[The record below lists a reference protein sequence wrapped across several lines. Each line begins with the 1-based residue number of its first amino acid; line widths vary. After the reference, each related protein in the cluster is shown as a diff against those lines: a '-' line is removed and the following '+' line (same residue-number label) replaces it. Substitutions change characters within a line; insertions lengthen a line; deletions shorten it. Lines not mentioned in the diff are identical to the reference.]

1 MASLASIL
9 GGLDPT
15 SDRAVFRQI
24 ADQLRE
30 AIDRGR
36 FKEGEKL
43 PSEAELVEHYGV
55 SRMTVRNSFS
65 VLQGEGLVHA
75 EHGRGVFVRPRP
87 PVRRLASDRFARR
100 HREQGKSAFIVEAD
114 AAGGHP
120 TVDSLEVKQEK
131 ANQDVSTRLGS
142 VRRVLAR
149 RRRYLLDGR
158 PVEFATSYLPLDI
171 ALGTQ
176 IAEPNPGP
184 GGIYARLE
192 ELGHQLDHFEEEIRA
207 RMPSP
212 TEVKTLQLAA
222 GVPVIHLIRTAFD
235 TAGRAVEV
243 CDTVMAADGLRP
255 LLSAPGDLIGD
266 ARDHS
271 PDSCSTST
279 RLDKMRLEPDDA
291 AARPSAC
298 GPSGARTPL
307 YCGSTSVAGPEPAV
321 HRVR

>member
-1 MASLASIL
+1 MTSLPSLL
-9 GGLDPT
+9 GDLDPT

-65 VLQGEGLVHA
+65 ILQGEGLVAA
-75 EHGRGVFVRPRP
+75 EHGKGVFVRPRP

-114 AAGGHP
+114 AAGSHP
-120 TVDSLEVKQEK
+120 QVDSLEVKEER
-131 ANQDVSTRLGS
+131 ASQDVSTRLGS

-171 ALGTQ
+171 ARDTP

-192 ELGHQLDHFEEEIRA
+192 ELGHHLDHFEEEIRA
-207 RMPSP
+207 RMPAPS
-212 TEVKTLQLAA
+212 EVKMLRLAS
-222 GVPVIHLIRTAFD
+222 GVPVIHLIRTAYD
-235 TAGRAVEV
+235 TEGRAVEV
-243 CDTVMAADGLRP
+243 CDTVMAADAYV
-255 LLSAPGDLIGD
+255 LSYQL
-266 ARDHS
+266 
-271 PDSCSTST
+271 
-279 RLDKMRLEPDDA
+279 
-291 AARPSAC
+291 
-298 GPSGARTPL
+298 
-307 YCGSTSVAGPEPAV
+307 PAT
-321 HRVR
+321 

>member
-1 MASLASIL
+1 MTSLPSLL

-65 VLQGEGLVHA
+65 VLQGEGLVYA
-75 EHGRGVFVRPRP
+75 EHGKGVFVRPRP

-114 AAGGHP
+114 AAGSHP
-120 TVDSLEVKQEK
+120 KVDSLEVKEEK
-131 ANQDVSTRLGS
+131 ATQDISARLGS

-171 ALGTQ
+171 ARGTQ

-192 ELGHQLDHFEEEIRA
+192 ELGHHLDHFEEEIRA

-212 TEVKTLQLAA
+212 SEVKTLHLAS
-222 GVPVIHLIRTAFD
+222 GVPVIHLIRTAYD
-235 TAGRAVEV
+235 TEKRPVEV
-243 CDTVMAADGLRP
+243 CDTVMAADAYV
-255 LLSAPGDLIGD
+255 LSYQL
-266 ARDHS
+266 
-271 PDSCSTST
+271 
-279 RLDKMRLEPDDA
+279 
-291 AARPSAC
+291 
-298 GPSGARTPL
+298 
-307 YCGSTSVAGPEPAV
+307 PAT
-321 HRVR
+321 